1 MPATTRPRPGAASP
15 RRGALA
21 GLLADPDRRTVV
33 AALVLGAHTL
43 EEVRGATGLDARA
56 AGGALTRLVTAGLVE
71 RAEDGTLA
79 LLVEALRARR
89 PAAAAPIEHADEVG
103 DVDPDAAK
111 VLRAFVRDGRL
122 SSIPTSRTKRL
133 VVLDMLAQ
141 EFEPGERY
149 SEAMVNLM
157 LGKWHADT
165 AALRRYLVDEG
176 FLDRDA
182 GQYWRMGGTV
192 DA

>member
-1 MPATTRPRPGAASP
+1 MRARLPACSPIPTGGLSSP
-15 RRGALA
+15 RSSSAPTRS
-21 GLLADPDRRTVV
+21 RTSRV
-33 AALVLGAHTL
+33 
-43 EEVRGATGLDARA
+43 ATGLDAKALGR
-56 AGGALTRLVTAGLVE
+56 ALTRLVDAGLVE
-71 RAEDGTLA
+71 RADDGTLA
-79 LLVEALRARR
+79 LLAEAFALAAARR
-89 PAAAAPIEHADEVG
+89 CADR
-103 DVDPDAAK
+103 ASRTRSATSIRMSAK

-133 VVLDMLAQ
+133 VVLDLLAQ

-157 LGKWHADT
+157 LGRWHADT

-176 FLDRDA
+176 FLDREA